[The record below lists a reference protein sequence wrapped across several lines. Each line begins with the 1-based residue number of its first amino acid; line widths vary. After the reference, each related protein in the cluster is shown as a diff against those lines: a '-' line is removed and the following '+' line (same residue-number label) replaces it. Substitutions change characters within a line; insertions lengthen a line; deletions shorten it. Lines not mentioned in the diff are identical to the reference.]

1 MKALRFNEYGQPDVL
16 RVSEIATPEP
26 RPGEVLIKVIAAAI
40 NPSDVKNVAGVF
52 SATLPRTP
60 GRDFAGKVVSAGEWQ
75 GREVWGSGVGFGV
88 IRDGAQSEYI
98 SLPVEW
104 LSVKPANLSMAQAAT
119 IGVPYITAWS
129 ALVVAG
135 NIQPGETLLVTG
147 SSGAVGYAAIQIAH
161 WKGARVIGVGIS
173 DRHSEAD
180 VYVNSR
186 TQDVLA
192 AVALATNGRG
202 ADIVL
207 DAVGGASFEMAL
219 KSLRQGGRQIAITS
233 TGIRRVE
240 FDLIDFYH
248 RQLQLIG
255 VDTMKLT
262 GREIASIFDELRAGF
277 ETGSLQPPDHVIW
290 PIERAADA
298 YIAVNTR
305 NSAKKQVLLFE

>member
-16 RVSEIATPEP
+16 RVSQIAAPEP
-26 RPGEVLIKVIAAAI
+26 YPGEVLVKVIAAAI

-52 SATLPRTP
+52 SASLPRTP

-75 GREVWGSGVGFGV
+75 GREVWGSGAGFGV

-104 LSVKPANLSMAQAAT
+104 LSAKPTNLSMTQAAT

-129 ALVVAG
+129 ALVTAG
-135 NIQPGETLLVTG
+135 NIQPEETLLVTG

-173 DRHSEAD
+173 DRHSEANI
-180 VYVNSR
+180 YVNSR
-186 TQDVLA
+186 NQDVLA
-192 AVALATNGRG
+192 AVALATDGRG

-207 DAVGGASFEMAL
+207 DAVGGSTFEIAL
-219 KSLRQGGRQIAITS
+219 KTLRQGGRQLVITS

-240 FDLIDFYH
+240 FDLVDFYH
-248 RQLQLIG
+248 RQLRLIG

-262 GREIASIFDELRAGF
+262 GNEIAAILDELRAGF
-277 ETGSLQPPDHVIW
+277 EADSLRPFEHVIW
-290 PIERAADA
+290 PIEQAVDA
-298 YIAVNTR
+298 YVAVNTR
-305 NSAKKQVLLFE
+305 SSAKKQVLLFE